1 MTIRK
6 SPTKEQ
12 RKLVYQMYD
21 GHCAYCGCE
30 LEFKDMQVD
39 HFNSVYAYDGKNE
52 IENYMPSCRQCNF
65 YKSTGT
71 IEQFRKNLKETMLKG
86 LKKTFQYRLLVKYD
100 LIRENDKEIKFY
112 FEEHE
117 NRVTHK
123 IPEASKHN
131 GNPYLTFKGN

>member
-1 MTIRK
+1 MTRK
-6 SPTKEQ
+6 APTKEQ
-12 RKLVYQMYD
+12 RKLVYQMYE
-21 GHCAYCGCE
+21 GRCAYCGCE

-39 HFNSVYAYDGKNE
+39 HFNSVYAYDGKDE
-52 IENYMPSCRQCNF
+52 LENYMPSCRQCNF

-71 IEQFRKNLKETMLKG
+71 IEQFRQNLKETMLKG

-100 LIRENDKEIKFY
+100 LIQENDKEIKFY

-131 GNPYLTFKGN
+131 GNPYLTFKGEK

>member
-1 MTIRK
+1 MTRK
-6 SPTKEQ
+6 APTKEQ

-21 GHCAYCGCE
+21 GRCAYCGCE
-30 LEFKDMQVD
+30 LELKDMQVD
-39 HFNSVYAYDGKNE
+39 HFNSVYAYDGKDE
-52 IENYMPSCRQCNF
+52 LENYMPSCRQCNF

-71 IEQFRKNLKETMLKG
+71 VEQFRQNLKETMLRG

-100 LIRENDKEIKFY
+100 LIQENDKEIKFY

-123 IPEASKHN
+123 IPEANKHN
-131 GNPYLTFKGN
+131 GNPYLTFKGD

>member
-6 SPTKEQ
+6 SPTKER

-52 IENYMPSCRQCNF
+52 IGNYMPSCRQCNF

-71 IEQFRKNLKETMLKG
+71 IEQFRQNLKETMLKG